1 MSFQIVPEQSGG
13 LTRKESETR
22 ITRASTIAEGGILST
37 NNNKELSAKEKYIES
52 IKRQRAR
59 TIDSAQFG
67 GRYGMTRKSSGLSK
81 SGLSKTGQIERMPH
95 KNTTSFDAEAD
106 KKQKRMRKLH
116 GELFQI
122 LVTLLM
128 QDGPFLILRLVL
140 LIEFKVAT
148 EMHILFMA
156 KNAMVCTLL
165 VYRLCILTCRAD
177 SDDAL
182 QKEEAAS
189 KLHNVQL
196 AVMGASI
203 MRSNASNASRKQKAK
218 TSSR

>member
-1 MSFQIVPEQSGG
+1 MPN
-13 LTRKESETR
+13 
-22 ITRASTIAEGGILST
+22 
-37 NNNKELSAKEKYIES
+37 NNNKELTAKEKYIES
-52 IKRQRAR
+52 IRRQRTR
-59 TIDSAQFG
+59 TTDSVQFPRG
-67 GRYGMTRKSSGLSK
+67 YGITRKTSELK
-81 SGLSKTGQIERMPH
+81 NPQVLPH
-95 KNTTSFDAEAD
+95 RNTMSFDGEAD
-106 KKQKRMRKLH
+106 QKKTKMRKLH

-140 LIEFKVAT
+140 LIEFKVST

-177 SDDAL
+177 DAEHEL
-182 QKEEAAS
+182 QKEQAAS

-196 AVMGASI
+196 AVMGANI
-203 MRSNASNASRKQKAK
+203 MR
-218 TSSR
+218 TSARNTKRNTNYGVG